1 MIPCKRALCNS
12 GKEELPSNRKN
23 PPSEPGSG
31 RCSHL
36 IIVADADDL
45 EKNLPEAGAV
55 IYLFIFIPRLFL
67 RETEKFSLNKWSLFF
82 EQLNWWKL
90 ATFTDWNICRYAIDS
105 QRDFGL

>member
-1 MIPCKRALCNS
+1 MTSSEQALGKR

-31 RCSHL
+31 RRSHL

-55 IYLFIFIPRLFL
+55 IYLFIFIPRLF
-67 RETEKFSLNKWSLFF
+67 
-82 EQLNWWKL
+82 
-90 ATFTDWNICRYAIDS
+90 
-105 QRDFGL
+105 